1 MKPGRLCPVGP
12 TLVFAAVSGLIGGAC
27 QRGCGTQ
34 GSGRDRS
41 DGAIPTLPVDLS
53 EWTASITGDL
63 EGDDD
68 AETTRASQ
76 AALRRW
82 ADGR

>member
-1 MKPGRLCPVGP
+1 MVPISMRTDTYDPAA
-12 TLVFAAVSGLIGGAC
+12 FAARLSDPDERTDPA
-27 QRGCGTQ
+27 
-34 GSGRDRS
+34 